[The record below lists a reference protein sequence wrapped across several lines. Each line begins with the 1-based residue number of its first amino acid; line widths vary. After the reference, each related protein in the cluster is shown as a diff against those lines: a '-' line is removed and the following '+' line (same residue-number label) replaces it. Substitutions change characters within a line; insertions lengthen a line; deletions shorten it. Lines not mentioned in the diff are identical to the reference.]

1 MDPIP
6 CFHCG
11 EYFPPSPRHKDQ
23 KYCKKPVCQRAK
35 KAEWQRNKMATDP
48 VYKADQKQSHYEWL
62 RATPNY
68 WKDYRKRNPEKAE
81 RNRIL
86 QIIRNRRRRKCQD
99 SVAKMD
105 ASVIAK
111 MDASKRNDFRLV
123 GQFWLVPVIA
133 KMDASKVFLHEIP
146 AGYG

>member
-11 EYFPPSPRHKDQ
+11 QYFTPSPRHKDQ
-23 KYCKKPVCQRAK
+23 RYCKKPACQRAR

-48 VYKADQKQSHYEWL
+48 QYKADQKQSHYEWL
-62 RATPNY
+62 RANPNY
-68 WKDYRKRNPEKAE
+68 WKDYRKRNPKKAE
-81 RNRIL
+81 RNLIL
-86 QIIRNRRRRKCQD
+86 QIIRNRRRRKCKD
-99 SVAKMD
+99 SAAKMD
-105 ASVIAK
+105 APVIAK

-133 KMDASKVFLHEIP
+133 KMDALKIILRTIP
-146 AGYG
+146 ASYG

>member
-1 MDPIP
+1 MD
-6 CFHCG
+6 
-11 EYFPPSPRHKDQ
+11 
-23 KYCKKPVCQRAK
+23 
-35 KAEWQRNKMATDP
+35 TDP
-48 VYKADQKQSHYEWL
+48 VYKADQKQSHQEWL
-62 RATPNY
+62 WANPNY

-86 QIIRNRRRRKCQD
+86 QIIRNRRRRKCED

-133 KMDASKVFLHEIP
+133 KMDASKIVLRQIP
-146 AGYG
+146 GSYG